1 MSVKQAVERAFSAQ
15 YSLPDEGS
23 VEVEFREPLTSFEL
37 DLIASEAGAPLP
49 QDYREM
55 AMLFGGIE
63 CEYELDLSSKGAGMK
78 HEELLPKS
86 VTIALDGFG
95 NSWEVD
101 LVGSN
106 EERSM
111 IYYLCHDAPV
121 LLFQCKGIDVFLNYL
136 VDTYAP
142 PHRSMINQVED
153 DNFFDVWRMNP
164 GVVPVS
170 EARKSENATIRQFAE
185 HLDENFMI
193 VDLRD
198 APVGMGL
205 SWGRYGPESKIVRC
219 GALPIFAYGA
229 PHAKTGLLSR
239 LFGKKR

>member
-1 MSVKQAVERAFSAQ
+1 MSVKEAVERAFSAP
-15 YSLPDEGS
+15 YSSPDGGPF
-23 VEVEFREPLTSFEL
+23 EVEFREPLTSFEL
-37 DLIASEAGAPLP
+37 DVIASEAGAPLP

-55 AMLFGGIE
+55 AMLLGGID
-63 CEYELDLSSKGAGMK
+63 CEYEFDLTGKGTGMK
-78 HEELLPKS
+78 HEDLLPKS

-101 LVGSN
+101 LVGSSA
-106 EERSM
+106 EQSM

-142 PHRSMINQVED
+142 PHRSMMNQVED
-153 DNFFDVWRMNP
+153 DKVFDVWRTNP
-164 GVVPVS
+164 GVVPVI
-170 EARKSENATIRQFAE
+170 EARKSGDSTIRQLAE
-185 HLDENFMI
+185 QLDDNFMI

-198 APVGMGL
+198 APIGMGL
-205 SWGRYGPESKIVRC
+205 SWGRYGPESRIVRC

-229 PHAKTGLLSR
+229 PPPKQGLLSR
-239 LFGKKR
+239 LFGRR